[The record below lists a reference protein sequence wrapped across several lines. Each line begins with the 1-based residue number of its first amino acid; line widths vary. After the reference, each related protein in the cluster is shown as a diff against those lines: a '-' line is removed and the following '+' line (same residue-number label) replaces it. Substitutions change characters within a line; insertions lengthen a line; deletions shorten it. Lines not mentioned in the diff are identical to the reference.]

1 MIFKKRLGEI
11 LLESKLITEEQLEE
25 VLAEAK
31 KFGLKLGRYITRRG
45 MLNENQII
53 DALSRQLR
61 INKYHPDN
69 YRVDR
74 NLSSLLP
81 LETAKK
87 LQVAPLRQNGRL
99 LTIAMTDPQDINV
112 LDTIEAKTN
121 FEVDPIICT
130 EQEIFQLINDLYQAS
145 GLELAAENKKTPAS
159 GLELAAD
166 NKKPPVKF

>member
-1 MIFKKRLGEI
+1 
-11 LLESKLITEEQLEE
+11 
-25 VLAEAK
+25 
-31 KFGLKLGRYITRRG
+31 

-53 DALSRQLR
+53 DALSRQLK
-61 INKYHPDN
+61 INKYRPDN

-87 LQVAPLRQNGRL
+87 LQVVPLKQNGRL
-99 LTIAMTDPQDINV
+99 LTIAMTDPQDINI

-145 GLELAAENKKTPAS
+145 GLELAPE
-159 GLELAAD
+159 
-166 NKKPPVKF
+166 NKKPPVEI